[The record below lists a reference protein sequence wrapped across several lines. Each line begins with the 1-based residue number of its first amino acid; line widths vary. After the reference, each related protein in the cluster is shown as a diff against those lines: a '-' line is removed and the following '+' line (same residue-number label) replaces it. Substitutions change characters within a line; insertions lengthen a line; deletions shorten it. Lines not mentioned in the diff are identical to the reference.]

1 MAVLGMGW
9 MVAVSV
15 GTGKLQTLPQ
25 RLDFSILAGLVYLGV
40 VATAA
45 MLFLQAMAQ
54 RHVTANKAALVYAM
68 EPVFAALFA
77 WMWIAESLTLVAA
90 VGAALVVAAV
100 VASEWKLA
108 VV

>member
-1 MAVLGMGW
+1 
-9 MVAVSV
+9 
-15 GTGKLQTLPQ
+15 
-25 RLDFSILAGLVYLGV
+25 
-40 VATAA
+40 